1 MLEFLT
7 IPVLAG
13 ILIAAAVGP
22 LGSFVVWRKMA
33 YFGDTLAHASLLG
46 LSLGFIFQVNLNVA
60 LVASCLLIAMLLVG
74 LQRKSSVSTDTL
86 LGIIAH
92 TSLSLG
98 LVSISLVDD
107 LRVDLMAYLFGDLL
121 SVSSTDLGWIALGCG
136 LVTLTLIKMW
146 RPLLAITVNE
156 ELARVDGYNVDRLR
170 LVLMLMVGLVIAIAM
185 KFVGALII
193 TSLMIIPAATAR
205 RFSTSPEKMAILAS
219 VIGVLSVLGGISLS
233 WFEDT
238 PAGPSV
244 VVFAGLLFFISQFR
258 RQVE

>member
-7 IPVLAG
+7 IPILAG

-60 LVASCLLIAMLLVG
+60 LIASCLLIAMLLVG

-170 LVLMLMVGLVIAIAM
+170 LILMLMVGLVIAIAM

-205 RFSTSPEKMAILAS
+205 RFSTSPEKMAMLAS

-233 WFEDT
+233 WLEDT

-244 VVFAGLLFFISQFR
+244 VVFAGLLFFLSQFR

>member
-1 MLEFLT
+1 MFEFLAVPL
-7 IPVLAG
+7 IAG

-33 YFGDTLAHASLLG
+33 YFGDTLAHASLFG
-46 LSLGFIFQVNLNVA
+46 LALGFMLQISLNLA
-60 LVASCLLIAMLLVG
+60 LIASCLTIAILLVA

-98 LVSISLVDD
+98 LVSISFVDD
-107 LRVDLMAYLFGDLL
+107 LRVDLMSYLFGDLL
-121 SVSSTDLGWIALGCG
+121 SVTFADLGLIASGCAFVSIALY
-136 LVTLTLIKMW
+136 LLW
-146 RPLLAITVNE
+146 RPLLAITVSE
-156 ELARVDGYNVDRLR
+156 DMARVDGYNVDRLK

-205 RFSTSPEKMAILAS
+205 RFAVSPEQMAMLAS
-219 VIGVLSVLGGISLS
+219 GIGMVSVVGGIALS
-233 WFEDT
+233 WFKDT

-244 VVFAGLLFFISQFR
+244 VVVAGLLFFLSQFR
-258 RQVE
+258 KQAE

>member
-1 MLEFLT
+1 MLEFLA
-7 IPVLAG
+7 IPLLAG
-13 ILIAAAVGP
+13 MCIAAAVGP

-33 YFGDTLAHASLLG
+33 YFGDTLAHASLFG
-46 LSLGFIFQVNLNVA
+46 LALGFMLQVSLNLA
-60 LVASCLLIAMLLVG
+60 LIASCLTIAILLVA

-98 LVSISLVDD
+98 LVSISFVDD
-107 LRVDLMAYLFGDLL
+107 LRVDLMSYLFGDLL
-121 SVSSTDLGWIALGCG
+121 SVTSADLGLIAGGCALVSIALY
-136 LVTLTLIKMW
+136 TLW
-146 RPLLAITVNE
+146 RPLLTITVDE
-156 ELARVDGYNVDRLR
+156 DMARVDGYNVDRLK
-170 LVLMLMVGLVIAIAM
+170 LILMLMVGLVIAIAM

-205 RFSTSPEKMAILAS
+205 RFAVSPEQMAFLAS
-219 VIGVLSVLGGISLS
+219 VIGVIAVIGGITLS

-244 VVFAGLLFFISQFR
+244 VVVAGLLFFISQFR
-258 RQVE
+258 KQVE

>member
-1 MLEFLT
+1 MLEFLA
-7 IPVLAG
+7 IPFFAG
-13 ILIAAAVGP
+13 VLIAATVGP

-33 YFGDTLAHASLLG
+33 YFGDTLAHGSLLG
-46 LSLGFIFQVNLNVA
+46 LALGFMLQINLNIA
-60 LVASCLLIAMLLVG
+60 LIFSCIVIGILLVG

-98 LVSISLVDD
+98 LVTISFVDD

-121 SVSSTDLGWIALGCG
+121 SVTTADISWIAAGCA
-136 LVTLTLIKMW
+136 LVLALLYKLWT
-146 RPLLAITVNE
+146 PFLAITVNE
-156 ELARVDGYNVDRLR
+156 EMARVDGYNVDRLK
-170 LVLMLMVGLVIAIAM
+170 LVLMLLVGLVIAVAM

-205 RFSTSPEKMAILAS
+205 RFSKSPEQMVILAS
-219 VIGVLSVLGGISLS
+219 VIGVISVFGGIALS

-244 VVFAGLLFFISQFR
+244 VVAAGFLFFLSQFYK
-258 RQVE
+258 QAE

>member
-7 IPVLAG
+7 IPILAG

-107 LRVDLMAYLFGDLL
+107 LRVDLMGYLFGDLL
-121 SVSSTDLGWIALGCG
+121 SVSSTDLGWITLGCG

>member
-1 MLEFLT
+1 MLEFLA
-7 IPVLAG
+7 IPLFAG
-13 ILIAAAVGP
+13 ILIAATVGP

-33 YFGDTLAHASLLG
+33 YFGDTLAHGSLLG
-46 LSLGFIFQVNLNVA
+46 LALGFMLQVNLNIA
-60 LVASCLLIAMLLVG
+60 LIFSCVVIGTLLVG

-98 LVSISLVDD
+98 LVTISFVDD

-121 SVSSTDLGWIALGCG
+121 SVTMGDISWIAAGCVVVSA
-136 LVTLTLIKMW
+136 LLYKLWT
-146 RPLLAITVNE
+146 PFLAITVNE
-156 ELARVDGYNVDRLR
+156 EMARVDGYNVDILK
-170 LVLMLMVGLVIAIAM
+170 LVLMLLVGLVIAVAM
-185 KFVGALII
+185 KFVGALIT

-205 RFSTSPEKMAILAS
+205 RFSKSPEQMALLAS
-219 VIGVLSVLGGISLS
+219 AIGVITVFGGIALS

-244 VVFAGLLFFISQFR
+244 VVAAGFLFFLSQFYK
-258 RQVE
+258 QDE

>member
-107 LRVDLMAYLFGDLL
+107 LRVDLMGYLFGDLL
-121 SVSSTDLGWIALGCG
+121 SVSSTDLGWITLGCG

-146 RPLLAITVNE
+146 PPLLAITVNE

>member
-1 MLEFLT
+1 MLEFLA
-7 IPVLAG
+7 IPLFAG
-13 ILIAAAVGP
+13 VLIAATVGP

-33 YFGDTLAHASLLG
+33 YFGDTLAHGSLLG
-46 LSLGFIFQVNLNVA
+46 LALGFMLQINLNIA
-60 LVASCLLIAMLLVG
+60 LVFSCIVIGILLVG

-98 LVSISLVDD
+98 LVTISFVDD

-121 SVSSTDLGWIALGCG
+121 SVTTADISWIAAGCA
-136 LVTLTLIKMW
+136 LVLAFLYKLWT
-146 RPLLAITVNE
+146 PFLAITVNE
-156 ELARVDGYNVDRLR
+156 EMARVDGYNVDRLK
-170 LVLMLMVGLVIAIAM
+170 LILMLLVGLVIAVAM

-205 RFSTSPEKMAILAS
+205 RFSRSPEQMAMLAS
-219 VIGVLSVLGGISLS
+219 VIGVIAVFGGIALS
-233 WFEDT
+233 WFKDT

-244 VVFAGLLFFISQFR
+244 VVAAASLFFLSQFY
-258 RQVE
+258 RQAE

>member
-107 LRVDLMAYLFGDLL
+107 LRVDLMGYLFGDLL
-121 SVSSTDLGWIALGCG
+121 SVSSTDLGWITLGCG

>member
-1 MLEFLT
+1 MLEFLA
-7 IPVLAG
+7 IPLLAG
-13 ILIAAAVGP
+13 VLIAATVGP

-33 YFGDTLAHASLLG
+33 YFGDTLAHGSLLG
-46 LSLGFIFQVNLNVA
+46 LALGFMLQVNLNIA
-60 LVASCLLIAMLLVG
+60 LIFSCIVIGILLVG
-74 LQRKSSVSTDTL
+74 LQRKSTVSTDTL

-98 LVSISLVDD
+98 LVTISFVDD

-121 SVSSTDLGWIALGCG
+121 SVTTADISWIAAGCM
-136 LVTLTLIKMW
+136 LVLALLYKLWT
-146 RPLLAITVNE
+146 PFLAITVNE
-156 ELARVDGYNVDRLR
+156 EMARVDGYNVDRLK
-170 LVLMLMVGLVIAIAM
+170 LVLMLLVGLVIAVAM

-205 RFSTSPEKMAILAS
+205 QFSKSPEQMALLAS
-219 VIGVLSVLGGISLS
+219 AIGVIAVFGGISLS

-244 VVFAGLLFFISQFR
+244 VVAAGFLFFLSQFYK
-258 RQVE
+258 QAE

>member
-1 MLEFLT
+1 MLEFLA

-107 LRVDLMAYLFGDLL
+107 LRVDLMGYLFGDLL
-121 SVSSTDLGWIALGCG
+121 SVSSTDLGWITLGCG

-258 RQVE
+258 RQLE

>member
-7 IPVLAG
+7 IPILAG

-60 LVASCLLIAMLLVG
+60 LIASCLLIAMLLVG

-170 LVLMLMVGLVIAIAM
+170 LILMLMVGLVIAIAM

-205 RFSTSPEKMAILAS
+205 RFSTSPEKMAMLAS
-219 VIGVLSVLGGISLS
+219 VIGVFSVLGGISLS
-233 WFEDT
+233 WLEDT

-244 VVFAGLLFFISQFR
+244 VVFAGLLFFLSQFR

>member
-1 MLEFLT
+1 MFEFLAV
-7 IPVLAG
+7 PLFAG

-33 YFGDTLAHASLLG
+33 YFGDTLAHASLFG
-46 LSLGFIFQVNLNVA
+46 LALGFMLQVSLNLA
-60 LVASCLLIAMLLVG
+60 LIASCLTIAILLVA

-98 LVSISLVDD
+98 LVSISFVDD
-107 LRVDLMAYLFGDLL
+107 LRVDLMSYLFGDLL
-121 SVSSTDLGWIALGCG
+121 SVTFADLSLIAAGCAFVSIALY
-136 LVTLTLIKMW
+136 LLW

-156 ELARVDGYNVDRLR
+156 DMARVDGYNVDRLK
-170 LVLMLMVGLVIAIAM
+170 LILMLMVGLVIAIAM

-205 RFSTSPEKMAILAS
+205 RFAVSPEQMAMLAS
-219 VIGVLSVLGGISLS
+219 GIGMISVVGGIALS
-233 WFEDT
+233 WFKDT

-244 VVFAGLLFFISQFR
+244 VVVAGLLFFLSQFR
-258 RQVE
+258 KQVE

>member
-107 LRVDLMAYLFGDLL
+107 LRVDLMGYLFGDLL
-121 SVSSTDLGWIALGCG
+121 SVSSTDLGWITLGCG

-258 RQVE
+258 RQLE